1 VTYLCD
7 IVTYVTLKAGVV
19 GKDSRSRKWLI
30 TINNPSDHDMGH
42 ERIIDI
48 LDNMELE
55 YWCLCDE
62 IGENET
68 YHTHVFIYGK
78 NAIRFSTVKNK
89 FPPAHIDFVKGT
101 SQENKD
107 YIRKEGK
114 WLKDKKK
121 ETNFSETF
129 KERGDCPIERPGRRT
144 DLEDLYDM
152 INQGMTD
159 KEIMDEEPRYMMCL
173 DKIERTRQTVIE
185 AKYRDKFRELYVEYH
200 WGETGTGK
208 TRGVMEKYGYGR
220 VYRIT
225 DYSHPWDSYRQQ
237 DIIVFEEFHSNLKIR
252 DMLNYLDGYPL
263 ELPCRYVNKIAC
275 YTKVIIISNMRLTEQ
290 YKQIQEEHPLV
301 WEAFFR
307 RIHEVKRFGSF

>member
-1 VTYLCD
+1 
-7 IVTYVTLKAGVV
+7 
-19 GKDSRSRKWLI
+19 
-30 TINNPSDHDMGH
+30 MGH

-89 FPPAHIDFVKGT
+89 FPPAHIDFAKGT

-121 ETNFSETF
+121 ETNLIETF

-159 KEIMDEEPRYMMCL
+159 KEIMDEEPRHMMCL

-275 YTKVIIISNMRLTEQ
+275 YTEVIIISNMHLTEQ

-301 WEAFFR
+301 WEAFCR
-307 RIHEVKRFGSF
+307 RIHEVKRFGDF